1 MGIHIIDTHKEFL
14 DNNNNLNEIYS
25 SDGVHLNE
33 EGYKIW
39 VNLLSDEVESINKR
53 YKTPTKSS

>member
-14 DNNNNLNEIYS
+14 DNDNNLNEIYS

-33 EGYKIW
+33 EGYKIM
-39 VNLLSDEVESINKR
+39 D
-53 YKTPTKSS
+53 